1 MPPRD
6 KLDTPFERVTV
17 QYATTGGTKVMWQLH
32 RLFTDP
38 QPHSFQL
45 QGAYGGVDGSAWED
59 IGLPVVNTFF
69 AVDDEQRIY
78 GKNQD
83 WNYRAVLTTP
93 TREYTS
99 QAVTPRENLNFRDWR
114 LSTDLIRKER
124 LRLNDFVGVQGFLL
138 KRKRYGTPCT
148 RCVEKLSGEV
158 TDSDCPV
165 CNGTGILVGYY
176 AAIPDV
182 FIEIPPVDTQEQM
195 DNLQVAGTTERAV
208 VQGCRALG
216 DPGLDVY
223 DVFVVKGSDL
233 RYVVRD
239 SNDMASHRGYT
250 IASTVTMNQLPFTDR
265 AYKIPLEGT

>member
-6 KLDTPFERVTV
+6 KLTTPFERVTV
-17 QYATTGGTKVMWQLH
+17 RYATTGGAKVEWQLH

-45 QGAYGGVDGSAWED
+45 QGAYGGVEGSDWED
-59 IGLPVVNTFF
+59 VGLPVLNSFF
-69 AVDDEQRIY
+69 AVDDEQRVY

-83 WNYRAVLTTP
+83 WHYRVVLTTP

-99 QAVTPRENLNFRDWR
+99 PAVTPKENLNFRDWR
-114 LSTDLIRKER
+114 LSTDMIRKER
-124 LRLNDFVGVQGFLL
+124 IRLDDFVGTRGLLL
-138 KRKRYGTPCT
+138 KRKRYGARCT

-182 FIEIPPVDTQEQM
+182 YVEIPPISVDEQM
-195 DNLQVAGTTERAV
+195 DSLQMAGTTERIA

-216 DPGLDVY
+216 DPGLDTY
-223 DVFVVKGSDL
+223 DVFVAHGSDL
-233 RYVVRD
+233 RYVVRAV
-239 SNDMASHRGYT
+239 NDVAAHRGYT
-250 IASTVTMNQLPFTDR
+250 IATTATMQQLPFTDR